1 MSELSRRSFLKQ
13 GGATAAAAGAL
24 AVTPKVLTRTSPS
37 AKRAGTAST
46 SRAAVKSS
54 KSAKR
59 SDRSLVAHVPDVR
72 KDEVRVLIGEREIV
86 LHDRDLV
93 SRLARAAD

>member
-24 AVTPKVLTRTSPS
+24 IVTPKALSRKAPAVTRGGAVS
-37 AKRAGTAST
+37 K
-46 SRAAVKSS
+46 SRASS
-54 KSAKR
+54 KASNR
-59 SDRSLVAHVPDVR
+59 TLVAHVPDVR
-72 KDEVRVLIGEREIV
+72 KDELRVLIGEREIV
-86 LHDRDLV
+86 LHDRALV

>member
-24 AVTPKVLTRTSPS
+24 I
-37 AKRAGTAST
+37 
-46 SRAAVKSS
+46 S

>member
-24 AVTPKVLTRTSPS
+24 MVTPKALARKAPT
-37 AKRAGTAST
+37 AKHAAAVST
-46 SRAAVKSS
+46 SRAPAKSS
-54 KSAKR
+54 KR
-59 SDRSLVAHVPDVR
+59 TLVAHVPDVR
-72 KDEVRVLIGEREIV
+72 KDEVRVLVGEREIV
-86 LHDRDLV
+86 LHDRALV